1 MSKKNFFF
9 LKPCR
14 GERGLALIIVI
25 LVIMVLTIL
34 GSIGYDL
41 FIQRG
46 KRVVAVKE
54 ESEWLGFT
62 EAGIDDVRLRMTP
75 TKDLE
80 ATITALS
87 IGSST
92 TVSGGMT
99 GDEASVVITKLG
111 AYTYKLLSAYP
122 SAGTPLRNVEVVV
135 TADWASVFNHAACG
149 CSSLE
154 VRGTTDSYDSDDG
167 VYGAGATGDDGD
179 VGSNGDVVLKGLV
192 QGNLE
197 AGGNIDPGSSSSG
210 IITGNGTLGG
220 WKQDGLNCG
229 AKSCVMGTLLEN
241 VSPAPIPCDCSTFDL
256 ASLVTAAAAT
266 NDNGSLPAPYTG
278 ATNVNLAGG
287 ANLTIPAGGTYYFNS
302 VTLVGGA
309 TITIGTTD
317 VVNIVLSGTG
327 PYSFGGNGI
336 VNASDNASNLQIYSD
351 FTGDIDFSGGSE
363 FSAVVYAPDANINLN
378 GSFDVYGAFL
388 GNVFVGV
395 GTADIHYDE
404 AAEDLD
410 MVIDVYE
417 ITSWREVRL

>member
-1 MSKKNFFF
+1 
-9 LKPCR
+9 
-14 GERGLALIIVI
+14 
-25 LVIMVLTIL
+25 
-34 GSIGYDL
+34 
-41 FIQRG
+41 
-46 KRVVAVKE
+46 
-54 ESEWLGFT
+54 
-62 EAGIDDVRLRMTP
+62 
-75 TKDLE
+75 
-80 ATITALS
+80 
-87 IGSST
+87 
-92 TVSGGMT
+92 
-99 GDEASVVITKLG
+99 
-111 AYTYKLLSAYP
+111 
-122 SAGTPLRNVEVVV
+122 
-135 TADWASVFNHAACG
+135 
-149 CSSLE
+149 
-154 VRGTTDSYDSDDG
+154 
-167 VYGAGATGDDGD
+167 
-179 VGSNGDVVLKGLV
+179 
-192 QGNLE
+192 
-197 AGGNIDPGSSSSG
+197 
-210 IITGNGTLGG
+210 
-220 WKQDGLNCG
+220 
-229 AKSCVMGTLLEN
+229 MGTLLEN